1 MSVVNVKKSTFE
13 TEVLK
18 SEKPVVV
25 DFWASWCGPCRML
38 TPVME
43 ELAAEFENKAKFSK
57 LNVDNVDEVASAFR
71 IMSIPCVVFIKD
83 GKEVN
88 RIVGYRPKKDFE
100 LVLESL

>member
-1 MSVVNVKKSTFE
+1 MLNIKSKEEFVE
-13 TEVLK
+13 LSKEGLL
-18 SEKPVVV
+18 VV
-25 DFWASWCGPCRML
+25 DFYADWCGPCRML
-38 TPVME
+38 APVME
-43 ELAAEFENKAKFSK
+43 ELAAEFENKAKFAK

>member
-1 MSVVNVKKSTFE
+1 MLNIKSKEEFVE
-13 TEVLK
+13 LSKEGLL
-18 SEKPVVV
+18 VV
-25 DFWASWCGPCRML
+25 DFYADWCGPCRML
-38 TPVME
+38 SPVME
-43 ELAAEFENKAKFSK
+43 ELAAEFENKAKFAK

-100 LVLESL
+100 SVLESL

>member
-1 MSVVNVKKSTFE
+1 MLNIKSKEEFVE
-13 TEVLK
+13 LSKEGLL
-18 SEKPVVV
+18 VV
-25 DFWASWCGPCRML
+25 DFYADWCGPCRML
-38 TPVME
+38 SPVME
-43 ELAAEFENKAKFSK
+43 ELAAEFENKAKFAK

>member
-1 MSVVNVKKSTFE
+1 MLNIKSKEEFVE
-13 TEVLK
+13 LSKEGL
-18 SEKPVVV
+18 VVV
-25 DFWASWCGPCRML
+25 DFYADWCGPCRML
-38 TPVME
+38 SPVME
-43 ELAAEFENKAKFSK
+43 ELAAEFENKAKFAK

>member
-1 MSVVNVKKSTFE
+1 MLNIKSKEEFVE
-13 TEVLK
+13 LSKEGL
-18 SEKPVVV
+18 VVV
-25 DFWASWCGPCRML
+25 DFYADWCGPCRML
-38 TPVME
+38 APVME
-43 ELAAEFENKAKFSK
+43 ELAAEFENKAKFAK

>member
-1 MSVVNVKKSTFE
+1 MLNIKSKEEFVE
-13 TEVLK
+13 LSKEGLL
-18 SEKPVVV
+18 VV
-25 DFWASWCGPCRML
+25 DFYADWCGPCRML

-43 ELAAEFENKAKFSK
+43 ELAAEFENKAKFAK

-100 LVLESL
+100 SVLESL

>member
-1 MSVVNVKKSTFE
+1 MLNIKSKEEFLE
-13 TEVLK
+13 LSKEGLL
-18 SEKPVVV
+18 VV
-25 DFWASWCGPCRML
+25 DFYADWCGPCRML
-38 TPVME
+38 SPVME
-43 ELAAEFENKAKFSK
+43 ELAAEFENKAKFAK

>member
-1 MSVVNVKKSTFE
+1 MLNIKSKEEFVE
-13 TEVLK
+13 LSKEGLL
-18 SEKPVVV
+18 VV
-25 DFWASWCGPCRML
+25 DFYADWCGPCRML

-43 ELAAEFENKAKFSK
+43 ELAAEFENKAKFAK

>member
-1 MSVVNVKKSTFE
+1 MLNIKSKEEFVE
-13 TEVLK
+13 LSKEGLL
-18 SEKPVVV
+18 VV
-25 DFWASWCGPCRML
+25 DFYADWCGPCRML
-38 TPVME
+38 SPVME
-43 ELAAEFENKAKFSK
+43 ELAVEFENKAKFAK
-57 LNVDNVDEVASAFR
+57 LNVDNVDEVAAAFR

>member
-1 MSVVNVKKSTFE
+1 MLNIKSKEEFVDLSKE
-13 TEVLK
+13 GLL
-18 SEKPVVV
+18 VV
-25 DFWASWCGPCRML
+25 DFYADWCGPCRML
-38 TPVME
+38 SPVME
-43 ELAAEFENKAKFSK
+43 ELAAEFENKAKFAK

>member
-1 MSVVNVKKSTFE
+1 MLNIKSKEEFVE
-13 TEVLK
+13 LSKEGLL
-18 SEKPVVV
+18 VV
-25 DFWASWCGPCRML
+25 DFYADWCGPCRML
-38 TPVME
+38 GPVME
-43 ELAAEFENKAKFSK
+43 ELAAEYENKAKFAK

>member
-1 MSVVNVKKSTFE
+1 MKRIKETFVNLIEINKS
-13 TEVLK
+13 
-18 SEKPVVV
+18 
-25 DFWASWCGPCRML
+25 
-38 TPVME
+38 
-43 ELAAEFENKAKFSK
+43 KFYGF
-57 LNVDNVDEVASAFR
+57 LIPLDNVDEVASAFR

>member
-1 MSVVNVKKSTFE
+1 MLNIKSKEEFVE
-13 TEVLK
+13 LSKEGLL
-18 SEKPVVV
+18 VV
-25 DFWASWCGPCRML
+25 DFYADWCGPCRML

-43 ELAAEFENKAKFSK
+43 ELAAEFENKAKFAK

-100 LVLESL
+100 LVLERL